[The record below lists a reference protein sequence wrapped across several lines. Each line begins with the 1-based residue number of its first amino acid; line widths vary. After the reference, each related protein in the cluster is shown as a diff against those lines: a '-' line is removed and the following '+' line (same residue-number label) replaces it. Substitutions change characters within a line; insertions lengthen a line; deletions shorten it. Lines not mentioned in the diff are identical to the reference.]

1 METNAGSPHKKRK
14 TNDRFTDKEDA
25 TLSALVYRLGT
36 KDWEKIASYFPLRNA
51 RQCKERWTQYLSP
64 DINKQPFSKEE
75 DQLLIQKQQELGSKW
90 EILTLFFKGRTSV
103 SLRNRWK
110 SLTKN
115 KRVLQNQS
123 TSKIKKKSPLSELN
137 IDNLLSRSITKKVNL
152 PPIPNNSKFK
162 IIKVVVNDV

>member
-1 METNAGSPHKKRK
+1 MNKDSPDVRKKKK
-14 TNDRFTDKEDA
+14 TNERFTAKEDS
-25 TLSALVYRLGT
+25 TLSALVYRFGT
-36 KDWEKIASYFPLRNA
+36 KNWDKIASFMPQRNA